1 MHLFPS
7 GECALRQKPPEGRF
21 CNRSKCLPPLTEARL
36 ESTNGGPPRSVIVN
50 PAVLEYETLIALNQL
65 KVHCSA
71 TVTLALQS
79 IAMSF
84 PAAGH
89 PAMVRAGPPGGKT
102 EHRAG
107 DRRRPRRRRGRGGR
121 QPARFHAS
129 GAGPIRKAGLPG
141 VGETD
146 LGRIEFPAMSLKEGF
161 EAFTAAVY
169 GAPLRMQTA

>member
-7 GECALRQKPPEGRF
+7 GEYALRQKPPEGRF

-36 ESTNGGPPRSVIVN
+36 ESTNGGPPRSFIVN

-65 KVHCSA
+65 KVHRSA

-89 PAMVRAGPPGGKT
+89 PAMVGAGLLGRKT

-107 DRRRPRRRRGRGGR
+107 DRRHPPPSPRTWWALTCPGSTLRPRVTSEKRAFRAWARR
-121 QPARFHAS
+121 
-129 GAGPIRKAGLPG
+129 
-141 VGETD
+141 T
-146 LGRIEFPAMSLKEGF
+146 
-161 EAFTAAVY
+161 
-169 GAPLRMQTA
+169 